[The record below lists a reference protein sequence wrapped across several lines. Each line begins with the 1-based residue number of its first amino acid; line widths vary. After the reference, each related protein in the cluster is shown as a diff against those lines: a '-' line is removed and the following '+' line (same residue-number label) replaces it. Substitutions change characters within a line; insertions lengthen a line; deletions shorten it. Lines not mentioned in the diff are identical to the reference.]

1 MITVSLRSPTAWRSN
16 IDGATAT
23 WPSAVMLV
31 SATDGTEP
39 TIEAAALDISGTPP
53 WPAQPAVGN
62 GRARATVVG
71 RSPMEPHRLTAWI
84 RRTALRTA
92 TNGDH
97 SALATLAAW
106 ESDET
111 IHEFDIPSDVH
122 APGTGRNLVRS
133 VAEDFPRIDDL
144 LLALSEL
151 TANALNHGGGPRRI
165 AAAVSRAAIAIE
177 ITDAEPESLPTVLP
191 LGGVGVSGRGMAIVN
206 AVSDHWGVTT
216 YSATK
221 TVWCEF
227 GRSD

>member
-1 MITVSLRSPTAWRSN
+1 VS
-16 IDGATAT
+16 G
-23 WPSAVMLV
+23 
-31 SATDGTEP
+31 TDGTEP
-39 TIEAAALDISGTPP
+39 TIEAAALDVSGPPP
-53 WPAQPAVGN
+53 WSSQPGVGH

-92 TNGDH
+92 TTADN
-97 SALATLAAW
+97 SALAALAAW

-111 IHEFDIPSDVH
+111 IHEFDIPSDVY

-177 ITDAEPESLPTVLP
+177 ITDAEPEALPTVLP
-191 LGGVGVSGRGMAIVN
+191 LGGIGVSGRGMAIVN
-206 AVSDHWGVTT
+206 AISDHWGVTT
-216 YSATK
+216 HSATK

-227 GRSD
+227 GRSA